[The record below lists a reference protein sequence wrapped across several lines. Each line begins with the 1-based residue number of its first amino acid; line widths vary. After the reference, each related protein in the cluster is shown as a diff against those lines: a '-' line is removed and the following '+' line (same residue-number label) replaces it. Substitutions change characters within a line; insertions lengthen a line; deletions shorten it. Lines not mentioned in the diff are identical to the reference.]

1 MFIVEAETEDD
12 SSEDAFVVVA
22 APTNPEELDD
32 SVVIVG
38 SGEGQ
43 DREPKDFEIL
53 RRPSQV
59 DCAAPLDRGTCQ
71 RRSVDQAEEE
81 AYYYDARE
89 GKCVFF
95 LYSGCGGNTNR

>member
-38 SGEGQ
+38 GGGQ
-43 DREPKDFEIL
+43 EREPKDFEIL